1 MSIPIGFCVDL
12 ETTIADRIPD
22 TVRPPGQKRFE
33 TRIIE
38 IGAVHWKD
46 NQKQFKCLV
55 NPIPRSSVLKKPEDL
70 FAVLRS
76 MHQKPDATLN
86 FWSTVL
92 VKRQSLNHKMF
103 LHDEPP
109 EIWRNRT
116 ITNRANDF
124 IRWHNNPSIG
134 PQFKTESQALQELI
148 QFTRSEP
155 TWLAHNGNSFD
166 FKVLEGCAER
176 TKNIIPKH
184 FKMVDTLKLFRQYI
198 PGYKSY
204 SQPKLYAEIFQRHY
218 NAHVAID
225 DAKALA
231 ELCVYVNDNVDAQV
245 KNQPLKKTL
254 IFDKKNVKKFLNK
267 NKHLKKRLDL
277 TFQKFET
284 TRLIPPDSKSVRL
297 LRGIGPKTESV
308 LAELNIKTID
318 QFKHQYNMNGVNWLK
333 KIVPR
338 GASWRVIV
346 SSLMV

>member
-1 MSIPIGFCVDL
+1 MIIPDGFCVDL
-12 ETTIADRIPD
+12 ETTIAGRIPD

-38 IGAVHWKD
+38 IGAVHWK
-46 NQKQFKCLV
+46 NNRKQFKCLV
-55 NPIPRSSVLKKPEDL
+55 NPLPKNVVLKVPNDL
-70 FAVLRS
+70 FSLLRS

-92 VKRQSLNHKMF
+92 VKRESLNNKMF

-109 EIWRNRT
+109 EVWRRRT
-116 ITNRANDF
+116 ITNRAKDF
-124 IRWHNNPSIG
+124 IRWYNNPSIG
-134 PQFKTESQALQELI
+134 PDFKTESQALQELI

-166 FKVLEGCAER
+166 FKVLQGCAER
-176 TKNIIPKH
+176 TKNSIPKNIT
-184 FKMVDTLKLFRQYI
+184 MLDTLKLFRQYI

-204 SQPKLYAEIFQRHY
+204 SQPKLYAEIFQRNY

-231 ELCVYVNDNVDAQV
+231 ELCVHVNDKV
-245 KNQPLKKTL
+245 KHKAKHQP
-254 IFDKKNVKKFLNK
+254 KKNVKSFLNK
-267 NKHLKKRLDL
+267 KRHLKKQMDL
-277 TFQKFET
+277 TFEKLET
-284 TRLIPPDSKSVRL
+284 SSEPVRL
-297 LRGIGPKTESV
+297 LRGVGPKTETA
-308 LAELNIKTID
+308 LAALNIRTIV
-318 QFKHQYNMNGVNWLK
+318 QLKNTYNLNGVIWLK
-333 KIVPR
+333 KVVPR

>member
-1 MSIPIGFCVDL
+1 MNIPIGFCVDL
-12 ETTIADRIPD
+12 ETTIAGRISD
-22 TVRPPGQKRFE
+22 TIRPPGQKRFE

-38 IGAVHWKD
+38 IGAVHWKH

-55 NPIPRSSVLKKPEDL
+55 NPIPKHSVLKNPEDL
-70 FAVLRS
+70 FSLLRS

-92 VKRQSLNHKMF
+92 VKRNSLNNKMF
-103 LHDEPP
+103 LHSEPP
-109 EIWRNRT
+109 EVWRNRT
-116 ITNRANDF
+116 IVNRAKDF

-166 FKVLEGCAER
+166 FKVLQGCAER
-176 TKNIIPKH
+176 TKNIIPKNIN
-184 FKMVDTLKLFRQYI
+184 MVDTLKLFRQYI

-204 SQPKLYAEIFQRHY
+204 SQPKLYAEIFKRNY

-231 ELCVYVNDNVDAQV
+231 ELCVHVNQDTI
-245 KNQPLKKTL
+245 NQPIKKPQKSQKPQKH
-254 IFDKKNVKKFLNK
+254 IKKFFNNK
-267 NKHLKKRLDL
+267 KHLKKQMDL
-277 TFQKFET
+277 TFRKKPSVLCET
-284 TRLIPPDSKSVRL
+284 VHMTAPVRL
-297 LRGIGPKTESV
+297 LRGIGPKTETA
-308 LAELNIKTID
+308 LAALNIRTID
-318 QFKHQYNMNGVNWLK
+318 QLKNTYNINGVNWLK
-333 KIVPR
+333 KIVPK

-346 SSLMV
+346 SSLVV

>member
-1 MSIPIGFCVDL
+1 MNSGFCIDL
-12 ETTIADRIPD
+12 ETTIAGRIPD
-22 TVRPPGQKRFE
+22 TIRPSGQKRFE

-38 IGAVHWKD
+38 IGAVHWKN
-46 NQKQFKCLV
+46 NQKLFKCLV
-55 NPIPRSSVLKKPEDL
+55 NPIPKCSVLKTPEEL
-70 FAVLRS
+70 FALLRS

-92 VKRQSLNHKMF
+92 VKRKSLDRKMF

-116 ITNRANDF
+116 IINRAKDF

-134 PQFKTESQALQELI
+134 PDFKTESHALQELI

-166 FKVLEGCAER
+166 FKVLQGCAER
-176 TKNIIPKH
+176 TKNIIPKNVN
-184 FKMVDTLKLFRQYI
+184 MIDTLKLFRQHI

-204 SQPKLYAEIFQRHY
+204 SQPKLYAEIFQRNY

-231 ELCVYVNDNVDAQV
+231 ELCVHVNEKV
-245 KNQPLKKTL
+245 KGQPLKKEL
-254 IFDKKNVKKFLNK
+254 DKKSVKKVLNK
-267 NKHLKKRLDL
+267 TRHIKKQMDL
-277 TFQKFET
+277 TFRKFET
-284 TRLIPPDSKSVRL
+284 PHIISPSDSKSVRL
-297 LRGIGPKTESV
+297 LRGIGPKTESI
-308 LAELNIKTID
+308 LTALNIRTID
-318 QFKHQYNMNGVNWLK
+318 QLKNEYNINGVDWLK
-333 KIVPR
+333 RIVPR